1 MATMA
6 IRKRWLVWLT
16 LVASTRCGLAMEDD
30 AVEDNLSSKSSS
42 WEKSKKNASQI
53 EKMFA
58 TLGPAIGIICRKH
71 VPNSTGIFL
80 RLSPRR
86 RLGRQVVL
94 QRIVLHCEYTECIR
108 NEG

>member
-1 MATMA
+1 MPLAGQLGGPASRGLKLRRPPETTSAKIEDLGHACSRARAPASYECSTRGASATMATMA

-53 EKMFA
+53 EK
-58 TLGPAIGIICRKH
+58 
-71 VPNSTGIFL
+71 
-80 RLSPRR
+80 
-86 RLGRQVVL
+86 
-94 QRIVLHCEYTECIR
+94 
-108 NEG
+108 